1 MIGHRSENLAGEAE
15 EEIRAYFHT
24 ANNKNVENSSC
35 FIFANDSSESS
46 IKGTRESCCS
56 ATIQQLLLSQPKCMT
71 TILSISS
78 QSWRAD

>member
-46 IKGTRESCCS
+46 KGLENLAVLQRF
-56 ATIQQLLLSQPKCMT
+56 
-71 TILSISS
+71 SS
-78 QSWRAD
+78 FS